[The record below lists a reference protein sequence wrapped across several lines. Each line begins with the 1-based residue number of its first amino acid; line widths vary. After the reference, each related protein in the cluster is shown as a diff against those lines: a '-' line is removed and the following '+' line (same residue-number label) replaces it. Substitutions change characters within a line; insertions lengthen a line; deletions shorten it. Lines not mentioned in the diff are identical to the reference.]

1 MVNFISLPVA
11 KIQIPSGILFSNSQV
26 VWKCVTLKKE
36 ICDAKK
42 QSKNTCCFWT
52 KHKTGTHTSL
62 EKAHVRACFE
72 NFNFKLES
80 KSMHASFACL
90 MFFAPSFQN
99 KISERWK
106 AKIYWGTLSLK
117 NAICGAL
124 SVTQQISNPWE
135 PDKIYGHPL
144 STDTFWSIVSQAVC
158 MVTVDILAWKCTI
171 AALLERKAGLWLT

>member
-1 MVNFISLPVA
+1 MMKRATTAFANALKIPQLCSVRFEDIQAPLGFQLNEDQQVLKNAISVKSTWTQSSIA
-11 KIQIPSGILFSNSQV
+11 SGSKVSFTRLDL
-26 VWKCVTLKKE
+26 CV
-36 ICDAKK
+36 
-42 QSKNTCCFWT
+42 
-52 KHKTGTHTSL
+52 
-62 EKAHVRACFE
+62 
-72 NFNFKLES
+72 
-80 KSMHASFACL
+80 
-90 MFFAPSFQN
+90 QN

-158 MVTVDILAWKCTI
+158 MVKVDILA
-171 AALLERKAGLWLT
+171 